1 MSEEFEEKVSLR
13 DYKAEILQILRSD
26 FTASDVQE
34 ELLRYHEND
43 IAAALAELQQEER
56 QSIYQAL
63 DADTLAG
70 IFEYVDT
77 LSDYLE
83 ELEEEKRVEILS
95 RVEPASAIAYLEELD
110 KEEGESII
118 EELPEEARE
127 EIALLTSYEKDEIGS
142 TMSTD
147 YISIRQGVGVRG
159 AMNELI
165 AQAAEIDNV
174 STIYVVDAED
184 VFVGAIDLKDLIR
197 ARAGMPLEDIL
208 VTSYPF
214 VYANESVENCIERL
228 KDYSEDSIPV
238 LDMENKLRGVL
249 IARDLAEM
257 IEDQISEDYAKLG
270 GLTAEE
276 DVQEPLLKSIGKRL
290 PWLIV
295 LFGLGLVVS
304 SIVGMFDHV
313 VSYLPLL
320 VSFQS
325 LILGMAGNVGT
336 QSLAVT
342 IRSLMDE
349 NLTGKQRLL
358 LVLKEARVGLCNGLI
373 LGSLSVALIGLYL
386 YLMRGE
392 PPVLAFSV
400 SFCTGIAL
408 AVAMLLSSI
417 FGTTIPIFFKKLNI
431 DPAVASG
438 PFITTINDLVA
449 VVAYYGL
456 AWLLLLSW
464 L

>member
-349 NLTGKQRLL
+349 NLTGKQKLL

>member
-77 LSDYLE
+77 LNDYLE

-127 EIALLTSYEKDEIGS
+127 EIALLNSYEKDEIGS

-349 NLTGKQRLL
+349 NLTGKQKLL

>member
-1 MSEEFEEKVSLR
+1 MLEEFEEKVSLR

-127 EIALLTSYEKDEIGS
+127 EIALLNSYEKDEIGS

-349 NLTGKQRLL
+349 NLTGKQKLL

>member
-127 EIALLTSYEKDEIGS
+127 EIALLNSYEKDEIGS

-349 NLTGKQRLL
+349 NLTGKQKLL

>member
-1 MSEEFEEKVSLR
+1 MLEEFEEKVSLR

-34 ELLRYHEND
+34 ELLKYHEND

-349 NLTGKQRLL
+349 NLTGKQKLL

>member
-349 NLTGKQRLL
+349 NLTGKQKLL

-392 PPVLAFSV
+392 PSVLAFSV

>member
-1 MSEEFEEKVSLR
+1 MLEEFEEKVSLR

-349 NLTGKQRLL
+349 NLTGKQKLL